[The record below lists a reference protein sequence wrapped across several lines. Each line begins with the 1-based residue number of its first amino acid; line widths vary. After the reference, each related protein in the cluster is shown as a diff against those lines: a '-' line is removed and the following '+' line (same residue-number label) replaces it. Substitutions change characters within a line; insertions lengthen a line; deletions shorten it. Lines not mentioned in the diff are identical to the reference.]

1 MTDTDDMDGLRA
13 ILFQTIRDVRAGT
26 IDLGQAKAV
35 SDLSGRLLES
45 QKVVHEHMRLTES
58 HDLPGLLPAPG
69 AASPRPAPPGPRRPA
84 GPHLVPSLGTRGA
97 P

>member
-69 AASPRPAPPGPRRPA
+69 GATPRIAQPGPPRPA
-84 GPHLVPSLGTRGA
+84 GPHLAPSLGTRGA